1 MTRSTYPLKL
11 ADSVKREAQ
20 RRAKEDGVSLNHW
33 LSNAVAKELGAVETA
48 SEFLKRRAEGG
59 SPEEFIRLLKESP
72 NTPPMPGDEID

>member
-1 MTRSTYPLKL
+1 
-11 ADSVKREAQ
+11 VKREAQ